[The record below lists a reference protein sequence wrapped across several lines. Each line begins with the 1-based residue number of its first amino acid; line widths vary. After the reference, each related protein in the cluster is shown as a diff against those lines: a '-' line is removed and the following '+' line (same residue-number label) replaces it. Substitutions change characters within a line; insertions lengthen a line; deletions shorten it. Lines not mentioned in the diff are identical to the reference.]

1 MKPRRILASS
11 TAALAAVLIAS
22 CSSAGTDSAD
32 HSFTTEPAP
41 ATEAAAERLTE
52 AASEHPAAGS
62 HHSDIDFTVDHVA
75 DAQHGVEVAVSFNVH
90 RQAVN
95 NDENVIRAISHA
107 VGQHP
112 DYDLIIVRGYSDAE
126 MTDGKT
132 QLIEAWYKP
141 ENVKNID
148 LENPQGQTAY
158 EHCYSCSVNGQHR
171 G

>member
-1 MKPRRILASS
+1 M
-11 TAALAAVLIAS
+11 
-22 CSSAGTDSAD
+22 
-32 HSFTTEPAP
+32 
-41 ATEAAAERLTE
+41 
-52 AASEHPAAGS
+52 
-62 HHSDIDFTVDHVA
+62 DHVA

-95 NDENVIRAISHA
+95 NDENVIHAISYA
-107 VGQHP
+107 VDQHP